1 MQGACKAHRP
11 QLQANMSLVRSSDRG
26 PAVQRA
32 FGIYLCDCRHQAAA
46 KQVDKGQDWLCCAPG
61 RIPKCIRRQ
70 HALSGHDRANPAI
83 VSRTGSHTEGYGQ
96 SSRRQ
101 SARDAAATSL
111 CSVVSFESTSSP
123 CADNAVHQSINYAI
137 SNAITA
143 TVGGDYVR
151 LYSSSHRPDRSQV
164 SPPSS
169 KLSSSS
175 RSSMAPST
183 TYVRR
188 PYAFELCSDMSFDP
202 FSASRV
208 LRSVRTYGRR
218 SPVSLIWQIGY

>member
-1 MQGACKAHRP
+1 MPIEKKLTRGKAHADSHHKQKQVRRQGSSRSRGLVQGACKAHRP

-123 CADNAVHQSINYAI
+123 
-137 SNAITA
+137 
-143 TVGGDYVR
+143 
-151 LYSSSHRPDRSQV
+151 
-164 SPPSS
+164 
-169 KLSSSS
+169 
-175 RSSMAPST
+175 
-183 TYVRR
+183 
-188 PYAFELCSDMSFDP
+188 
-202 FSASRV
+202 
-208 LRSVRTYGRR
+208 
-218 SPVSLIWQIGY
+218 